1 MNFNE
6 IQPLPLKCTQSCLN
20 CAAECERK
28 LFCRY
33 IMGVRL
39 RGVQYKEGATL
50 GKIYHKLQLH
60 GPGKEQEVRAWVR
73 GQQTALMARVDKG
86 EDLDGE
92 LSRLATM
99 LTSLYTKA
107 EVMAH
112 IFWEKFPVPSYLE
125 TIAQEIT
132 HTVEWNGLIL
142 EGTIDKLQLNRNI
155 GDVWTRDHKTSG
167 LPLAVI
173 FGGLGW
179 SSQARIYRILATDW
193 LQTQGLNWQKR
204 VSPGS
209 EKIEHQVKGFILDGI
224 IKPSIKSGTKADI
237 KNAKDWGCSL
247 EDAYLRRVKEWYR
260 DYEVKAE
267 LKGQIGAKAIDSKG
281 IYYTEPMFPDE
292 LKTALYKMKE
302 ISKRLIHPAYFSRDI
317 TRQACFMYEKQ
328 CLYHP
333 LCETDPAQWDQLFE
347 TKYKLVNE
355 VEAKND
361 KENL

>member
-20 CAAECERK
+20 CATECERK
-28 LFCRY
+28 LFYRY

-39 RGVQYKEGATL
+39 RGVQYKESATL

-60 GPGKEQEVRAWVR
+60 GPGKVQEVRAWVQ
-73 GQQTALMARVDKG
+73 GQQAALMARVDKG

-132 HTVEWNGLIL
+132 HSVEWDGLII
-142 EGTIDKLQLNRNI
+142 EGTIDKLQLNHSAGSG
-155 GDVWTRDHKTSG
+155 GDIWIRDHKTSG

-173 FGGLGW
+173 FGGLAW
-179 SSQARIYRILATDW
+179 SSQARIYRILADDYCKINK
-193 LQTQGLNWQKR
+193 LGQFESSQG
-204 VSPGS
+204 
-209 EKIEHQVKGFILDGI
+209 KGVILDGI
-224 IKPSIKSGTKADI
+224 IKPGIKGGTKADI
-237 KNAKDWGCSL
+237 KNAKEWGCSL
-247 EDAYLRRVKEWYR
+247 EEAYLRRVKEWYR

-281 IYYTEPMFPDE
+281 IFYTEPMFPEE
-292 LKTALYKMKE
+292 LVNALENM
-302 ISKRLIHPAYFSRDI
+302 KRLGGLEIHPNNFSRDI

-328 CLYHP
+328 CIYHP
-333 LCETDPAQWDQLFE
+333 LCETDPIQWDQLFE

-355 VEAKND
+355 AEAKND